1 MTLEPGTRSA
11 TPAVVESRATAWAFD
26 LAHAGWLHLLLKR
39 ARPTCAGPS
48 NNQVH
53 SPQWPAAASP
63 TRLTPRP
70 ASHRRLA
77 PFVEDSAWPQR
88 ITLPGHRAGLHGGS
102 AWGRGRPVGFG
113 RTIRSMN
120 NQPSALA
127 RSLETAR
134 GLKPGTWDGV
144 EALSILAM
152 EARGLPDGPQLLATA
167 QETASRL
174 KSGSWEAVRALAWLN
189 RAERELADAVASLE

>member
-63 TRLTPRP
+63 TRLTPRVSSP
-70 ASHRRLA
+70 PSALRRRFRVATADHPPRPPRWTSRRVSVGPRQARWLRTYHPQHEQSA
-77 PFVEDSAWPQR
+77 FGACPIPRDSAWTQAR
-88 ITLPGHRAGLHGGS
+88 HLG
-102 AWGRGRPVGFG
+102 WGRGVIDPGHGGQGSARWTPAAGYSPRDCVAFEEWLVGG
-113 RTIRSMN
+113 RQGTGVAE
-120 NQPSALA
+120 PSRTRA
-127 RSLETAR
+127 R
-134 GLKPGTWDGV
+134 
-144 EALSILAM
+144 
-152 EARGLPDGPQLLATA
+152 
-167 QETASRL
+167 
-174 KSGSWEAVRALAWLN
+174 
-189 RAERELADAVASLE
+189 